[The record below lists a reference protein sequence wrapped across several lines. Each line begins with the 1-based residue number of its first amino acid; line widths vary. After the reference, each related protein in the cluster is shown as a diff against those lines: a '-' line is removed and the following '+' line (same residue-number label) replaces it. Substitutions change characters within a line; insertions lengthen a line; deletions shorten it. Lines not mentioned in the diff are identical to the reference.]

1 MNAEKR
7 FLCGYLFKQVHPICA
22 SHPTDRSPL
31 VYCFDNV
38 DKDRIHLTAI
48 LPGVKLLSAGQ
59 PIRAWSL
66 VMACLVD
73 TSASDYIAK
82 SSERAF
88 FRAGSILNQRARH
101 AY

>member
-7 FLCGYLFKQVHPICA
+7 FLCGYLFKQVHPICV
-22 SHPTDRSPL
+22 

-59 PIRAWSL
+59 PIRGWSL

-73 TSASDYIAK
+73 TTASDYIAK